1 MYRSLFPMQVNSHS
15 EYADPVM
22 ISAILQLIGMKTKP
36 IENPSPTK
44 TLKKPQ
50 DIVKEISITPTKI
63 LPNSLLSKE
72 APQQHEF
79 SPEEQVT
86 LDRLT
91 SCQNKTVIDNLKSGF
106 WKNEDSDSAGSD
118 SGSPSHSRKWMDV
131 FNISKRGS
139 ITSFNRGEGSR
150 LMITASDDQSLAI
163 SNAAQDLHVSASELR
178 GCMAE
183 GTNQRSDTYD
193 SGVLFVMGAK
203 DNGQTSTD
211 RSCTVGSEDR
221 SHIVKGESGSLSKD
235 ITDLGRD
242 IDMEDKGYCITGQST
257 SLMNDSADDQSQKHA
272 CTARTQSS
280 NETNE
285 VEGRRYIPDTM
296 MRMEQNLKEGTCEE
310 SGTNQSK
317 FKNRLSTP
325 FLSLDKR
332 RKSAEDVLLTKTAV
346 ESKTRF
352 EMPGKGL
359 LNKVKKNVKFTLPS
373 PTLGRRRNDTA
384 KETAVENDAPEN
396 MEQTRTTSLLSFK
409 HKVARKLSYP
419 GP

>member
-1 MYRSLFPMQVNSHS
+1 MQVNSHS

-22 ISAILQLIGMKTKP
+22 ISGILQSIGMKTKP

-63 LPNSLLSKE
+63 LPNSLLSKDI
-72 APQQHEF
+72 PQQHEF

-118 SGSPSHSRKWMDV
+118 NGSPNHSRRWMDV

-150 LMITASDDQSLAI
+150 LMITASDDQSLEI
-163 SNAAQDLHVSASELR
+163 SNVAQDLHVSTSELR
-178 GCMAE
+178 GHKAE
-183 GTNQRSDTYD
+183 DMNQRSNTYD
-193 SGVLFVMGAK
+193 SGVLFEMGTK
-203 DNGQTSTD
+203 DYGQTSTD

-221 SHIVKGESGSLSKD
+221 SHSVKEESASLSKD
-235 ITDLGRD
+235 ITDLGSD
-242 IDMEDKGYCITGQST
+242 SDMEDKCYSITGQSR
-257 SLMNDSADDQSQKHA
+257 SLMNDSADDQSEKLT

-280 NETNE
+280 SETNE
-285 VEGRRYIPDTM
+285 AEQINLIDTKIK
-296 MRMEQNLKEGTCEE
+296 MEQNLKEGICEE
-310 SGTNQSK
+310 SETNQSK
-317 FKNRLSTP
+317 LKSKLSTP

-332 RKSAEDVLLTKTAV
+332 RKSAEDVLLTKNAV

-409 HKVARKLSYP
+409 HNVVRKLSYP